1 MRTVRSPT
9 PRLILHLLHLYWCT
23 CAFARS
29 AYRIRVGGNAGIC
42 SDIGSCCRKRWM
54 VAAQSGALRRY
65 LQHSSCAGTTCDVTA
80 DHQPPPG
87 RIPAWSLKSFFAP
100 SFSRAAQCRRR
111 CDTLRHTK
119 PARSRMPRIWRQA
132 ILPGEGP
139 PVGPP
144 KRSLPLVL
152 VQPHPCIPSVR
163 RNLPDAYRPAGRVWE
178 PNQIRG
184 KGFRGLCEDRSLSA
198 RSPRWRRL
206 PSGLLSFGAHAVG
219 AVYTTSHSK
228 WFEGLRGAA
237 VPLLT
242 VGKASAISVGRLR
255 NLVQNVQWR
264 TVCYPAP
271 QPCASHLSK
280 HCSLFPRTRRNA
292 QSQAPHDIKW
302 NFLRHRH

>member
-1 MRTVRSPT
+1 MVEMRTVRSPT

-29 AYRIRVGGNAGIC
+29 AYRTRVGGNAGIC

-111 CDTLRHTK
+111 CDTLRHPK

-132 ILPGEGP
+132 ILPGQGP

-163 RNLPDAYRPAGRVWE
+163 RNLPDAYREGYGSPTRYEARDSADCVKIALYPHALHVGGACRQACCPSVRMWSEPCTLLLARNGSKVCGVLPYPCSQWE
-178 PNQIRG
+178 
-184 KGFRGLCEDRSLSA
+184 KHLLSA
-198 RSPRWRRL
+198 SAACAICCKTHNGARSVILHHSRAHLTYRSTALCSPVLVAMQSHRR
-206 PSGLLSFGAHAVG
+206 HM
-219 AVYTTSHSK
+219 T
-228 WFEGLRGAA
+228 
-237 VPLLT
+237 
-242 VGKASAISVGRLR
+242 
-255 NLVQNVQWR
+255 
-264 TVCYPAP
+264 
-271 QPCASHLSK
+271 
-280 HCSLFPRTRRNA
+280 
-292 QSQAPHDIKW
+292 
-302 NFLRHRH
+302 